1 MGLSQNFLEDTYRL
15 LTCSSDPP
23 SSGTRLELE
32 QLLRIAVQNLSLGLL
47 VLCQAADRAQD
58 DGTLASTSTP
68 CNIRTIASVKQLIG
82 VTGKKFLGLLKI

>member
-23 SSGTRLELE
+23 SSRTRLELE

-47 VLCQAADRAQD
+47 VLCQAPDSAQD
-58 DGTLASTSTP
+58 DRTLASTSTLTP
-68 CNIRTIASVKQLIG
+68 VFSKEGL
-82 VTGKKFLGLLKI
+82 KKDAHVAARLGH

>member
-1 MGLSQNFLEDTYRL
+1 
-15 LTCSSDPP
+15 
-23 SSGTRLELE
+23 
-32 QLLRIAVQNLSLGLL
+32 VQNLSLGLL